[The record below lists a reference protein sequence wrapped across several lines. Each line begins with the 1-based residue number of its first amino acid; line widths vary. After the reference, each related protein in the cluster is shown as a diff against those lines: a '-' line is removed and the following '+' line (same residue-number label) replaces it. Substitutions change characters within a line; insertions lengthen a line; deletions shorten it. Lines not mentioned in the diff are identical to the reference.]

1 MPSHQLRN
9 SNGTFRRIIYPKM
22 KELAIKVF
30 RIGST
35 VMDNK
40 KHSFEIFGLDYLI
53 DQSNKVWL
61 IEVNNNPSLEICSSL
76 LARLVPNM
84 I

>member
-1 MPSHQLRN
+1 
-9 SNGTFRRIIYPKM
+9 M

-35 VMDNK
+35 VIDNS
-40 KHSFEIFGLDYLI
+40 KHSFELFGLDYLI
-53 DQSNKVWL
+53 DTNSKVWL

-76 LARLVPNM
+76 LARLIPNM
-84 I
+84 IDNLSTIVIDPYFPPP